1 MSHTSGTYLGA
12 LLLTS
17 LAACGG
23 GSVGRP
29 PPPPGGAEV
38 AVTVHPPSI
47 DLAPRGATTFAAA
60 VVNAVNTAVSW
71 TVQPSGCG
79 DITSAGAY
87 TAPGSTG
94 TCTVVA
100 TSVADDT
107 KSGTATVTVTTPP
120 AGRTF
125 NVGPTRTY
133 TTLGAVQGLV
143 GAGDLVLVDGNTTY
157 AGGVVLSASGAPGAP
172 ITYRGVRVAGNRP
185 VISGG
190 TNTVEITGSH
200 VVMEGFDLTGGSS
213 RCLFQHGD
221 DNTLR
226 DSVVH
231 GCSTHGILGADAD
244 SGSFLMEYVE
254 VYGSGSGTNY
264 HQIYLATD
272 EARYPGAVFRMQ
284 HCYVHDANG
293 GNSVKSR
300 AGRNEIYYNW
310 IEGGTYHE
318 LELIGADNT
327 EPGVREDS
335 DVVGNVLRKVG
346 STFYVARFGAD
357 YGDGVTGQSK
367 GRFRFVN
374 NTVLTAAGASAVFRL
389 FGGIESLEAHNN
401 VFHAPGAAVN
411 LYREAEALWVS
422 GATTI
427 FGSNNWVTT
436 GSTNVPAGWTGT
448 LTGADPGFADL
459 AGQDLT
465 PGAGSPLRGA
475 GGAAPAFDA
484 HPFPGPLFPPAYS
497 PPARAIGTTPVARP
511 LNGTIDI
518 GAYEAP

>member
-1 MSHTSGTYLGA
+1 MSHTFRMLRGA
-12 LLLTS
+12 LLLGA

-23 GSVGRP
+23 GSVARSPSP
-29 PPPPGGAEV
+29 PAGAEV
-38 AVTVHPPSI
+38 GVTVQPPSI
-47 DLAPRGATTFAAA
+47 DLAPRGTTTFAAS
-60 VVNAVNTAVSW
+60 VINAINTAVSW
-71 TVQPSGCG
+71 TVSPPGCG
-79 DITSAGAY
+79 AVSSRGAY
-87 TAPGSTG
+87 TAPGSEG

-100 TSVADDT
+100 TSDADTT
-107 KSGTATVTVTTPP
+107 KFGTATVTVATPP

-143 GAGDLVLVDGNTTY
+143 GAGDLVLVDGNATY
-157 AGGVVLSASGAPGAP
+157 AGGVVLSASGAPGSP
-172 ITYRGVRVAGNRP
+172 ITYRGVRINGNRP

-200 VVMEGFDLTGGSS
+200 VVVEGFDLTGGSS

-231 GCSTHGILGADAD
+231 GCTNHGILGADAD

-254 VYGSGSGTNY
+254 VYGSGSGIRY

-272 EARYPGAVFRMQ
+272 QARYPSAVFRMQ
-284 HCYVHDANG
+284 HCYVHDSTG

-300 AGRNEIYYNW
+300 AGRNELYYNW

-318 LELIGADNT
+318 LELAGADNT
-327 EPGVREDS
+327 EAGVREDS
-335 DVVGNVLRKVG
+335 DVVGNVFRKVG
-346 STFYVARFGAD
+346 STFYVARFGSD
-357 YGDGVTGQSK
+357 YGDGVTAQSN

-374 NTVLTAAGASAVFRL
+374 NTVITAADASAVFRL

-401 VFHAPGAAVN
+401 VFYAPGAGVN
-411 LYREAEALWVS
+411 LYRDVEAIWVGGS
-422 GATTI
+422 ATI
-427 FGSNNWVTT
+427 AGSNNWVTT

-448 LTGADPGFADL
+448 LTGADPGFANLAGNDL
-459 AGQDLT
+459 A
-465 PGAGSPLRGA
+465 PGTGSPLREA
-475 GGAAPAFDA
+475 GGSAPAFA
-484 HPFPGPLFPPAYS
+484 THPFANPLFPPACS
-497 PPARAIGTTPVARP
+497 PPARTVGTSPVARP
-511 LNGTIDI
+511 ANGTIDL